1 MKQRLFMDE
10 EPIDDCLATGRCHRE
25 ASRRG
30 CRAEIQPKHRQETGL
45 RLVGRC
51 FGTCPC
57 PRSGSVE
64 GPRAKGSIDVPFA
77 TPECLWSTCGHGSR
91 AKPGPKP
98 DLNPVNG
105 TDFLPFATRG
115 WLWSTCGQGC
125 RAEDLSEDP
134 LRHAGMALRYL
145 WAGELCRRPA
155 RSPLRHAITCIR
167 WVPPT
172 CRVRGS
178 IHLSESSAVRCHRSS

>member
-1 MKQRLFMDE
+1 MDEHPIRTSTSMKQRLFMDE

-77 TPECLWSTCGHGSR
+77 TRGCLWSTCGLGSR
-91 AKPGPKP
+91 AKELPKINLRTAGDRLWDGSWCGSRCRLP
-98 DLNPVNG
+98 DRPSSKI
-105 TDFLPFATRG
+105 PSKAICHRE
-115 WLWSTCGQGC
+115 
-125 RAEDLSEDP
+125 A
-134 LRHAGMALRYL
+134 
-145 WAGELCRRPA
+145 CRRGEPA
-155 RSPLRHAITCIR
+155 R
-167 WVPPT
+167 
-172 CRVRGS
+172 
-178 IHLSESSAVRCHRSS
+178 